1 MSVCNLFRELK
12 KDTGNFLSF
21 SQYADDLTRYYV
33 QHNDYKAIPS
43 RFIVCNLNC
52 SGLTNVSLPT
62 KLQNEFENACA
73 YFRSL
78 DGDNYTP
85 ETAKNI
91 FWSVFGDMLGGLKEE
106 SSEDITYK
114 YFDAIKYI
122 GDINIQSY
130 EEKDGVGYNEIYC
143 YIPNDAHCTQYEVVE
158 KSLENTITYPYECVM
173 GYERS
178 DIINGML
185 DITIPSKTTYSR
197 ECKYQLYH
205 KGLDSNIST
214 LLPHTTNDRKF
225 EFNTVVILYD
235 IMSKNSN
242 GDETIKYKDIPLG
255 IFFTGT
261 IIGEESQPN
270 APITHGT
277 QGTNTTIWHD
287 EGNPNDVWMAISSK
301 DTRGWSEWSISK
313 IKDEK
318 EENGKAGQSTLVS
331 TVFIAA
337 TSKPQTPTGGSFSS
351 PIPEGWSDGIPER
364 TTVNST
370 IYMSRR
376 MFTSDGVEQDSVW
389 SDPII
394 VYNSQSTNICFH
406 PITYGVMSNSITKY
420 VENDDIYGAGT
431 SYGIRICTRFT
442 STPNATEI
450 REVSIES
457 SNQYAGFVQVMEACG
472 QTISETRKLLS
483 TLNTNENN
491 IKQHLSTFKNYRTN
505 IPYVRYINSTPYW
518 FVNGK
523 NTGVKLTYE
532 LTEEDKEMIVEEVYN
547 RVQDRLNSSVDTKID
562 SISTMTQDSIVNM
575 FN

>member
-43 RFIVCNLNC
+43 RFAVCNLDC
-52 SGLTNVSLPT
+52 SNLTNVSLPT
-62 KLQNEFENACA
+62 KLQNDFENACA

-91 FWSVFGDMLGGLKEE
+91 FWSVFGDILGNPKENTIDD
-106 SSEDITYK
+106 STTYK

-143 YIPNDAHCTQYEVVE
+143 YIPNDAHCTQYEVI
-158 KSLENTITYPYECVM
+158 ENPVVDIVNYKYECVM

-178 DIINGML
+178 DVINGML
-185 DITIPSKTTYSR
+185 DIVIPSKMTYSR
-197 ECKYQLYH
+197 DCKHQLYH
-205 KGLDSNIST
+205 KSLDSNIST

-225 EFNTVVILYD
+225 EFNTVVVLYD

-255 IFFTGT
+255 VFFTGT
-261 IIGEESQPN
+261 I
-270 APITHGT
+270 
-277 QGTNTTIWHD
+277 
-287 EGNPNDVWMAISSK
+287 
-301 DTRGWSEWSISK
+301 
-313 IKDEK
+313 
-318 EENGKAGQSTLVS
+318 
-331 TVFIAA
+331 
-337 TSKPQTPTGGSFSS
+337 
-351 PIPEGWSDGIPER
+351 SD
-364 TTVNST
+364 
-370 IYMSRR
+370 
-376 MFTSDGVEQDSVW
+376 
-389 SDPII
+389 
-394 VYNSQSTNICFH
+394 
-406 PITYGVMSNSITKY
+406 GVMSNSITKY

-450 REVSIES
+450 KEVSVES

-505 IPYVRYINSTPYW
+505 IPYVRFINSTPYW

-532 LTEEDKEMIVEEVYN
+532 LTEKDKEMIVEEVYN
-547 RVQDRLNSSVDTKID
+547 RVQDRLNSSVNTKID
-562 SISTMTQDSIVNM
+562 GISTMTQDSIVKM

>member
-43 RFIVCNLNC
+43 RFVVCNLNC

-91 FWSVFGDMLGGLKEE
+91 FWSVFGDMLGSPKENTIDD
-106 SSEDITYK
+106 STTYK

-242 GDETIKYKDIPLG
+242 GDEIIKYKDIPLG

-261 IIGEESQPN
+261 II
-270 APITHGT
+270 
-277 QGTNTTIWHD
+277 
-287 EGNPNDVWMAISSK
+287 
-301 DTRGWSEWSISK
+301 
-313 IKDEK
+313 
-318 EENGKAGQSTLVS
+318 
-331 TVFIAA
+331 
-337 TSKPQTPTGGSFSS
+337 
-351 PIPEGWSDGIPER
+351 DGI
-364 TTVNST
+364 
-370 IYMSRR
+370 
-376 MFTSDGVEQDSVW
+376 
-389 SDPII
+389 
-394 VYNSQSTNICFH
+394 
-406 PITYGVMSNSITKY
+406 MSNSITKY

-450 REVSIES
+450 REVSVES

-472 QTISETRKLLS
+472 RTISETRKLLS

>member
-43 RFIVCNLNC
+43 RFVVCNLDC
-52 SGLTNVSLPT
+52 SSLTNVSLPT
-62 KLQNEFENACA
+62 KLQNDFENACA

-78 DGDNYTP
+78 DGDSYTP
-85 ETAKNI
+85 ETTKNI

-143 YIPNDAHCTQYEVVE
+143 YIPNDAHCTRYEVIE
-158 KSLENTITYPYECVM
+158 KPLENTIKYPYEYVM
-173 GYERS
+173 GYTPV
-178 DIINGML
+178 DIVDGML
-185 DITIPSKTTYSR
+185 DINVKDKVYSR
-197 ECKYQLYH
+197 DCKY
-205 KGLDSNIST
+205 NIYGNS
-214 LLPHTTNDRKF
+214 HTTNDRKF
-225 EFNTVVILYD
+225 EFNTIIVLYD
-235 IMSKNSN
+235 VMSKNSN
-242 GDETIKYKDIPLG
+242 GDEIVKYKDIPLG
-255 IFFTGT
+255 MFFTGT
-261 IIGEESQPN
+261 I
-270 APITHGT
+270 T
-277 QGTNTTIWHD
+277 
-287 EGNPNDVWMAISSK
+287 
-301 DTRGWSEWSISK
+301 
-313 IKDEK
+313 
-318 EENGKAGQSTLVS
+318 
-331 TVFIAA
+331 
-337 TSKPQTPTGGSFSS
+337 
-351 PIPEGWSDGIPER
+351 DGI
-364 TTVNST
+364 
-370 IYMSRR
+370 
-376 MFTSDGVEQDSVW
+376 
-389 SDPII
+389 
-394 VYNSQSTNICFH
+394 
-406 PITYGVMSNSITKY
+406 MSNSITKY

-431 SYGIRICTRFT
+431 SYGLRLCTRFT

-450 REVSIES
+450 KEVSVES

-472 QTISETRKLLS
+472 QTISETRKILS

-505 IPYVRYINSTPYW
+505 IPYVRYINSSPYW

-532 LTEEDKEMIVEEVYN
+532 LTEKDKEKIVEEVYN
-547 RVQDRLNSSVDTKID
+547 RVQDNLNNIID
-562 SISTMTQDSIVNM
+562 DRINSISTMTQDSIINM